1 MFVANLIRE
10 INRFL
15 PDWNVPIT
23 NKHRGCQVTCIYSKI
38 LHYLKQNLLES
49 LNYEVIVANSKLI
62 IIY

>member
-23 NKHRGCQVTCIYSKI
+23 NKHGGCQVI
-38 LHYLKQNLLES
+38 
-49 LNYEVIVANSKLI
+49 
-62 IIY
+62 